1 MKDADALECI
11 ELVLPLCISIS
22 ERIKGHGMTKET
34 VRENDEHMDL
44 LLMPIFQ
51 IGELVGSP
59 TYNDALQSFYPS
71 DIWSQAY
78 GMRNR
83 IAHGYA
89 KLNPDIIWATATES
103 IPELQKICE
112 SLLDNK

>member
-1 MKDADALECI
+1 MREADAAECL
-11 ELVLPLCISIS
+11 ELVVPLCKSVA
-22 ERIKGHGMTKET
+22 ERIEKYGMTKES
-34 VRENDEHMDL
+34 VQRNDEHLDL

-51 IGELVGSP
+51 IGELVGSA
-59 TYNDALQSFYPS
+59 TYHDALQDVYPS
-71 DIWSQAY
+71 EIWSHAY

-89 KLNPDIIWATATES
+89 KLNPDIVWTTATQS

-112 SLLDNK
+112 ELLRVS